1 MKAAASGYKK
11 TNEFENIHI
20 PLSLI
25 SLKST
30 QSKELRSA
38 RHPNTDLSSN
48 VHILPWRDWMRARSE
63 LAMHLFPSQYKRT
76 ATRPLVRP
84 GK

>member
-1 MKAAASGYKK
+1 MKKQICEYL
-11 TNEFENIHI
+11 
-20 PLSLI
+20 LSLN
-25 SLKST
+25 SPKSIKSREQVNLT
-30 QSKELRSA
+30 A
-38 RHPNTDLSSN
+38 NPNTDLSSN
-48 VHILPWRDWMRARSE
+48 VHVLPWRDWMRARSE